1 MPRVS
6 STFIRKR
13 GLVTRRWPFSASIF
27 EWRHFGISTFH
38 NLTFFVRVSSLTPPT
53 TSRGNFHIFS
63 PELIVLDS
71 LNVRDDIETNSGV
84 KIPVS
89 RSDMS
94 FQSERE

>member
-1 MPRVS
+1 MAVLGVNLRV
-6 STFIRKR
+6 T
-13 GLVTRRWPFSASIF
+13 PF
-27 EWRHFGISTFH
+27 WHFNFN

-63 PELIVLDS
+63 PELIVLDP